1 MNHLQADRIAA
12 ILSSRFGL
20 SLSAGVG
27 SDAVGSYFELFP
39 ADVDR
44 SESFKLV
51 VHIGWRHLEASF
63 VPGSFA
69 AVLIQAMGRADKE
82 RQSIVKT
89 FANSLISDGG
99 RIVMTVNGSE
109 VSPLETATWPDGWN
123 RLSISV
129 KKSPTETSS
138 EDIDSAVSWTGRFLG
153 MILALAPTEEVVVS
167 SSGPSGA
174 PEGTSFSVETTRYE
188 RSRLNRAACLQL
200 RGTKCLVC
208 GFDFGE
214 IYGALG
220 EGFIHV
226 HHVVPVSDIGP
237 DYVVN
242 PASDLAPICPNCH
255 NMVHRTEPPLTV
267 EQLQN
272 VIRDVVQSREKCSEM
287 GRSTDAECG
296 SMRGS
301 AK

>member
-1 MNHLQADRIAA
+1 MNHSQADHIAA
-12 ILSSRFGL
+12 ILSNRFGL

-27 SDAVGSYFELFP
+27 ADSVGSYFELFP

-69 AVLIQAMGRADKE
+69 AVLIQAMGSADKE
-82 RQSIVKT
+82 RQNIFAT
-89 FANSLISDGG
+89 FAKSLISDGG

-109 VSPLETATWPDGWN
+109 VSPVEAATWPAGWN

-129 KKSPTETSS
+129 KKSPTEASS
-138 EDIDSAVSWTGRFLG
+138 EDIDSAVSWTGRLLG
-153 MILALAPTEEVVVS
+153 MILALAPTEEVLVS

-174 PEGTSFSVETTRYE
+174 SEGAAFSVETTRYE

-214 IYGALG
+214 TYGPLG

-226 HHVVPVSDIGP
+226 HHIVPVSNIGP

-272 VIRDVVQSREKCSEM
+272 VIREAGQCREKCSEK
-287 GRSTDAECG
+287 GQSTEAEFG
-296 SMRGS
+296 SMRGY